1 MVGDGATG
9 QTDAVGPLIIVI
21 VLVVAIPV
29 AVLVSGAVA
38 AAILGWGLTS
48 DAESRNEGTE
58 YVALGN

>member
-1 MVGDGATG
+1 M
-9 QTDAVGPLIIVI
+9 GPLIIVI